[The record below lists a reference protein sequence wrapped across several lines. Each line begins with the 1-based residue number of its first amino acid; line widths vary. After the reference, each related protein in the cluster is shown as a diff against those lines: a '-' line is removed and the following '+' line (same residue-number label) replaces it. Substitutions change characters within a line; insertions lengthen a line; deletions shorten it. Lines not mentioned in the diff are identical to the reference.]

1 MRSIWIQL
9 RAVCLLLFCCI
20 RIAGRRVT
28 SSRLTTKRPFL
39 VEVLQLFLRVGIK
52 DGLAV
57 PIEVGRRRIPPT
69 LIPPMLHR
77 KLRGPEVLA
86 LGDRQA
92 ELLAP
97 QTRQAQEPTIL
108 YFHGGGYVACS
119 PATHRALAAALA
131 VESGSRVYSLDY
143 RLAPEHPFPAA
154 LDDCVAAYRALL
166 ATDSESSKHIIL
178 AGDSSGGGLVM
189 ATLLAAKQS
198 GLPMPAAGV
207 LFSPWVD
214 LTFSSE
220 SLRANESTCYLV
232 PASFPV
238 YRRAYL
244 GDRDPKEPYVS
255 PLFADLRGLPP
266 LLIQAGGAEMLR
278 DEAEA
283 LARAAEDVGVRVT
296 LDVQPGLFH
305 AYQTA
310 VAILPEA
317 REAVARAAA
326 FIRINS
332 AAA

>member
-1 MRSIWIQL
+1 M
-9 RAVCLLLFCCI
+9 CLLLLCCI
-20 RIAGRRVT
+20 RIAGRRLV
-28 SSRLTTKRPFL
+28 SSRPTTERPFL
-39 VEVLQLFLRVGIK
+39 IDVLQLFLRTGIE
-52 DGLAV
+52 DGLDV

-69 LIPPMLHR
+69 LIPAALR
-77 KLRGPEVLA
+77 RRLRGPEVLA

-92 ELLAP
+92 EVLTP
-97 QTRQAQEPTIL
+97 QTWQAHEPTVL

-119 PATHRALAAALA
+119 PATHRALVAAIA
-131 VESGSRVYSLDY
+131 VESGARVYSLDY

-154 LDDCVAAYRALL
+154 IDDCVAAYRALL
-166 ATDSESSKHIIL
+166 AADPKGSNRIIL

-189 ATLLAAKQS
+189 ATLLVIKQL
-198 GLPMPAAGV
+198 GLPMPRAGV

-214 LTFSSE
+214 LSFSSE
-220 SLRANESTCYLV
+220 SLRKNESTCYLV

-244 GDRDPKEPYVS
+244 GDRDPKEPQAS

-266 LLIQAGGAEMLR
+266 ILIQAGGAEMLR

-283 LARAAEDVGVRVT
+283 LARTAESVGVRVT

-317 REAVARAAA
+317 RQAVARAAA
-326 FIRINS
+326 FIRTRC

>member
-1 MRSIWIQL
+1 MGRIWIQL
-9 RAVCLLLFCCI
+9 RAVCLLFLCCL
-20 RIAGRRVT
+20 RIAGRRVVSGR
-28 SSRLTTKRPFL
+28 SSTRRPFL
-39 VEVLQLFLRVGIK
+39 VEVLQLCLRAGITA
-52 DGLAV
+52 GLTV

-69 LIPPMLHR
+69 LIPPALRR
-77 KLRGPEVLA
+77 KLHGPQVLA

-92 ELLAP
+92 ELITPLLP
-97 QTRQAQEPTIL
+97 QATNIL

-131 VESGSRVYSLDY
+131 VESGASVYSLDY

-154 LDDCVAAYRALL
+154 VDDCVAAYRALL
-166 ATDSESSKHIIL
+166 AADSDRCKRIIL

-189 ATLLAAKQS
+189 ATLLAVKQL
-198 GLPMPAAGV
+198 GLSMPAAGV

-214 LTFSSE
+214 LTFSGE
-220 SLRANESTCYLV
+220 SLRRNESTCYLV
-232 PASFPV
+232 PASFPI

-244 GDRDPKEPYVS
+244 GERDPKEPLAS

-266 LLIQAGGAEMLR
+266 LLIQVGGAEMLR

-283 LARAAEDVGVRVT
+283 LARAAEAVGVRVT

-317 REAVARAAA
+317 RQAVARAAA
-326 FIRINS
+326 FIRTIGP
-332 AAA
+332 AA

>member
-1 MRSIWIQL
+1 MNSVWIQL
-9 RAVCLLLFCCI
+9 RSMFLLLCCCI
-20 RIAGRRVT
+20 RVAGRRILASHRT
-28 SSRLTTKRPFL
+28 APRPFW
-39 VEVLQLFLRVGIK
+39 VDVLQVFLRTGIE

-69 LIPPMLHR
+69 PIPPSLRR

-86 LGDRQA
+86 LGERQA
-92 ELLAP
+92 ELLTP
-97 QTRQAQEPTIL
+97 QTWQAEGPTIL

-119 PATHRALAAALA
+119 PATHRALVAALA
-131 VESGSRVYSLDY
+131 VESGARVYSLDY

-154 LDDCVAAYRALL
+154 IDDCVAAYRALL
-166 ATDSESSKHIIL
+166 AEASAGSHRIIL

-189 ATLLAAKQS
+189 ATLLTVKQL

-220 SLRANESTCYLV
+220 SLRTNESTCYLV
-232 PASFPV
+232 QASFPV

-244 GDRDPKEPYVS
+244 GDRDPKQPQAS

-283 LARAAEDVGVRVT
+283 LARAAESVGVRVQ
-296 LDVQPGLFH
+296 LDVEPRLFH

-310 VAILPEA
+310 VAVLPEA
-317 REAVARAAA
+317 KRAVARAAA
-326 FIRINS
+326 FVRTS
-332 AAA
+332 CAAA